1 MEAASVFLQLA
12 AILVGA
18 RLGGEIATRLGAPSV
33 IGELTAGIVLGPSV
47 LGWLEINDLI
57 QLLAEI
63 GIIMLLF
70 EVGLQ
75 TDLGRLARA
84 GYKSIVVAVG
94 GFAIP
99 FALGYGAS
107 RYAFGQEPA
116 VALFIG
122 GTLTATSIGVT
133 VRVLRDVGRQNSVEG
148 QIVLGAAVLDDIL
161 GVLLLAFL
169 FNFSS
174 TGELDLSGTARL
186 TVLIVAFFL
195 LAPLAAKF
203 VAYVMGHYW
212 QLAQLPGLVATMIV
226 SLILLSAWVAHVVGA
241 PELLGGFTA
250 GIALSRRFM
259 LPLGVSLRRDARF
272 SREVE
277 QDMKPIVQLFTPIF
291 FVAVGLS
298 LDLTAVDW
306 LSPFIWTF
314 SVGLAFVAITAKIAA
329 GYLLWR
335 EHWLMRTAV
344 GMAMVPRGE
353 VGLIFAELGRAA
365 GLFDDA
371 TYAGIVLV
379 IAYTTLL
386 SPFWI
391 KLFYRL
397 YSDRHEL
404 VTPDS

>member
-1 MEAASVFLQLA
+1 MEAASVFLQIA
-12 AILVGA
+12 TILVAA

-33 IGELTAGIVLGPSV
+33 IGELVAGIVLGPSV
-47 LGWLEINDLI
+47 LGWLEINEMI

-63 GIIMLLF
+63 GVIMLLF
-70 EVGLQ
+70 EVGLE

-84 GYKSIVVAVG
+84 GHKSVIVAVG

-99 FALGYGAS
+99 FVLGYGVS
-107 RYAFGQEPA
+107 FYAFGLDPT
-116 VALFIG
+116 VALFVG

-133 VRVLRDVGRQNSVEG
+133 VRVLRDVGRQNSAEG

-174 TGELDLSGTARL
+174 TGELDLAGTAQL
-186 TVLIVAFFL
+186 TILIVAFFL
-195 LAPLAAKF
+195 FAPVAAKF
-203 VAYVMGHYW
+203 VAYVMSHYR

-226 SLILLSAWVAHVVGA
+226 SLILLSAWVAHEVGA

-259 LPLGVSLRRDARF
+259 LPLGISLRRNARF

-298 LDLTAVDW
+298 LDVTAVDW

-314 SVGLAFVAITAKIAA
+314 SIGFAFIAITAKIAA

-335 EHWLMRTAV
+335 EHWLMRTAI

-365 GLFDDA
+365 GLFDDS

-397 YSDRHEL
+397 YGERPEL
-404 VTPDS
+404 DTRGT